1 MMLLKKDVKKD
12 VYDKLVAKVD
22 NVDTS
27 RFVLKTKYDTDKS
40 ELGNNIPDTSGFV
53 EKTNYDTKITEIE
66 GKIYDASNLVTKTA
80 LNTVENKIPGVS
92 YLDKKRDYDTKVTEI
107 ENKLNNHNHDRY
119 ITAKEF
125 NTLVADVFN
134 TRLSQA
140 NLVTKTIFNNAVSSI
155 NNKTAANKTK
165 NDFFENDFKKAKNS

>member
-1 MMLLKKDVKKD
+1 MMLLKKNVKKD

-27 RFVLKTKYDTDKS
+27 RFVLKTKYDTDKL
-40 ELGNNIPDTSGFV
+40 ELGNNIPDTSGLS
-53 EKTNYDTKITEIE
+53 EKTDYDTKITEIE
-66 GKIYDASNLVTKTA
+66 GKIYDASNLVAKTA
-80 LNTVENKIPGVS
+80 LNTVKNKIPDVS

-107 ENKLNNHNHDRY
+107 ENKLNNHNHDKY
-119 ITAKEF
+119 ITTKGF

-134 TRLSQA
+134 ARLSQA
-140 NLVTKTIFNNAVSSI
+140 SLVTKAIFDNTVSSI

-165 NDFFENDFKKAKNS
+165 NDSIENDF

>member
-1 MMLLKKDVKKD
+1 MLLKKNVKKD

-27 RFVLKTKYDTDKS
+27 RFVLTKYDTDKL
-40 ELGNNIPDTSGFV
+40 ELGNNIPDTSGLA
-53 EKTNYDTKITEIE
+53 EKTDYDTKITEIE
-66 GKIYDASNLVTKTA
+66 GKIYDASNLVAKTA
-80 LNTVENKIPGVS
+80 LNTVKNKIPDVS

-107 ENKLNNHNHDRY
+107 ENKLNNHNHDKY
-119 ITAKEF
+119 ITTKGF

-134 TRLSQA
+134 ARLSQA
-140 NLVTKTIFNNAVSSI
+140 SLVTKAIFDNTVSSI

-165 NDFFENDFKKAKNS
+165 NDSIENDF